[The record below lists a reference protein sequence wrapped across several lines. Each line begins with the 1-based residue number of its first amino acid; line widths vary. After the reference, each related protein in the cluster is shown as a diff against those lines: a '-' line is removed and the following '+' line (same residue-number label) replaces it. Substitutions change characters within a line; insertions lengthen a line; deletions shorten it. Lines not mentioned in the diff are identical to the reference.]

1 LRNVSRDAAYRR
13 NLKNDLQTYPGDLQ
27 NQPLHTMKISN
38 NGNTNQ
44 SPRDAGT
51 VSRERL
57 LNDEPVPG
65 TQKQPSRGG
74 SPSTVDVRGA
84 RLFRFRRPNGGFY
97 WKAEMAL
104 NGDRL
109 HRRFE
114 DELHARAWL
123 SLAFQPFT
131 SSGSI
136 DREELNAPFRA
147 ECSRNAYG
155 SMARA

>member
-1 LRNVSRDAAYRR
+1 
-13 NLKNDLQTYPGDLQ
+13 
-27 NQPLHTMKISN
+27 MKISN
-38 NGNTNQ
+38 IGNKNQ
-44 SPRDAGT
+44 SSHDVAT
-51 VSRERL
+51 VSCERPL
-57 LNDEPVPG
+57 KDDPAPG
-65 TQKQPSRGG
+65 AQKQPSRGW
-74 SPSTVDVRGA
+74 SPNIVDVRGA
-84 RLFRFRRPNGGFY
+84 RLFRFRRPTGGFY

-109 HRRFE
+109 HRRFA

-147 ECSRNAYG
+147 ECSRAAYA

>member
-1 LRNVSRDAAYRR
+1 
-13 NLKNDLQTYPGDLQ
+13 
-27 NQPLHTMKISN
+27 MKTNN
-38 NGNTNQ
+38 NGNQNQ
-44 SPRDAGT
+44 SSSDIGP

-57 LNDEPVPG
+57 KNGDSIPG
-65 TQKQPSRGG
+65 NHKQVSRGW
-74 SPSTVDVRGA
+74 SPNTVDVRGA
-84 RLFRFRRPNGGFY
+84 RLFRFKRPNGGFY

-131 SSGSI
+131 SAGSV

-147 ECSRNAYG
+147 ECSRIASA
-155 SMARA
+155 SMASA